1 MVADKHHRV
10 NAEAPIVFLSPDV
23 EKFSSLHR
31 YAKSA
36 IHLALAPALV
46 TRVEPMGITVF
57 YEKDSFHGAGEGANG
72 NSDKLKALDFSVRVD
87 CD

>member
-1 MVADKHHRV
+1 MSR
-10 NAEAPIVFLSPDV
+10 S
-23 EKFSSLHR
+23 SSLP
-31 YAKSA
+31 

-46 TRVEPMGITVF
+46 TRVEPMGMTVF
-57 YEKDSFHGAGEGANG
+57 HEKDSFHGAGEGANG